1 MKTKWNNCA
10 VCDCFWH
17 ESKKVELEILV
28 KGFQYFV
35 VIAQE
40 KWMAFIFR
48 TKGIRKKKKKFV
60 YLQSTTNFLSHKCSI
75 VEKWGSFSFF
85 CKKNRPMFFLLFL
98 VIGIL
103 FVCSYCSSRLYLGF
117 AKVCM
122 DLLQYQSLNAR
133 NLHIFSLRPYSSS
146 RFIFQSHTWCTSNS
160 KINTL
165 HLVWHFYNCF

>member
-1 MKTKWNNCA
+1 MKTKGNNCA

-40 KWMAFIFR
+40 KWMAFIFC
-48 TKGIRKKKKKFV
+48 TKGIRKKKKFV

-75 VEKWGSFSFF
+75 VEKWGSFAFLQ
-85 CKKNRPMFFLLFL
+85 KNRSTFFLLFL
-98 VIGIL
+98 VIGI

-133 NLHIFSLRPYSSS
+133 NLHIF
-146 RFIFQSHTWCTSNS
+146 FFETIFFKQIYFS
-160 KINTL
+160 IA
-165 HLVWHFYNCF
+165 